1 MEFRESILLD
11 PKFSLLESITK
22 HRTRLIAWN
31 LQVDVRIWGGELQKL
46 SAFPSLIPKSG
57 DHQIGWLVK
66 QWKHLNIIETPM
78 VFGESRI
85 SEDADGH
92 ESDLL

>member
-1 MEFRESILLD
+1 V
-11 PKFSLLESITK
+11 
-22 HRTRLIAWN
+22 
-31 LQVDVRIWGGELQKL
+31 QVDVWFLGYEVQESRVL
-46 SAFPSLIPKSG
+46 PSLIPKSG

-85 SEDADGH
+85 SEGADGH
-92 ESDLL
+92 ESDLI